1 MDGKNPLQK
10 TLRYSTASIALS
22 LLLSL
27 WPQIGKSQDQASID
41 KNTSYY
47 KKNYVFTAD
56 YFYTHRESWSKV
68 LAPFKDRGNINYLEV
83 GVFEGRALL
92 WLLENILTHPTAR
105 ATCIDLFPYGLEERF
120 RHNLDLS
127 GFAGK
132 VTVMKGPSEVELRK
146 LPMDSFDLIYIDASH
161 LGKDVFVDT
170 GLSWGLLKK
179 GGILIFDDYGWTI
192 ESLPEDRPKMA
203 IDAFLALFKKEI
215 QVLELDYQVIV
226 SRQR

>member
-1 MDGKNPLQK
+1 M
-10 TLRYSTASIALS
+10 ALS
-22 LLLSL
+22 LLLCL
-27 WPQIGKSQDQASID
+27 WPQIGGAQDQASVD

-56 YFYTHRESWSKV
+56 YFYTHIESWTKI
-68 LAPFKDRGNINYLEV
+68 LAGFKDKEDVAYLEV

-105 ATCIDLFPYGLEERF
+105 ATCIDLFPDDLEERF

-127 GFAGK
+127 GYASK
-132 VTVMKGPSEVELRK
+132 VTMMKGASDVELRK
-146 LPMDSFDLIYIDASH
+146 LPLDAFDIIYIDASH

-170 GLSWGLLKK
+170 ALSWGLLKK

-192 ESLPEDRPKMA
+192 EPLPEDRPKMA

-215 QVLELDYQVIV
+215 QVLELDYQAIIT
-226 SRQR
+226 RQR